1 MFYPHT
7 SSTGTVTPFEEQP
20 AVAGTYK
27 RGMMLVFD
35 GGKLKAADNPS
46 GRCPYICAANA
57 TVKDGDALTV
67 IPNAMDLT
75 LRCDDVVGD
84 PVVGDKVGVVGGVQA
99 STEAVNKPMLVV
111 AVRDD
116 GSVEVR

>member
-7 SSTGTVTPFEEQP
+7 RSTGAVLPFEEQP

-27 RGMMLVFD
+27 RGMMLAFD
-35 GGKLKAADNPS
+35 GGKLKVADNPA

-67 IPNAMDLT
+67 IPNAVDMT
-75 LRCDDVVGD
+75 LLCDDVVGD
-84 PVVGDKVGVVGGVQA
+84 PVVGDKVGVVGGIQV
-99 STEAVNKPMLVV
+99 SPEAGNKFLLVV

>member
-7 SSTGTVTPFEEQP
+7 NTTGTVIPFEEQP

-35 GGKLKAADNPS
+35 GGKLKVADNPS
-46 GRCPYICAANA
+46 GRCPYISVANE
-57 TVKDGDALTV
+57 TVVEGGVLTV
-67 IPNAMDLT
+67 MPNTNNLT

-84 PVVGDKVGVVGGVQA
+84 PVVGDKVSVVGGVQA
-99 STEAVNKPMLVV
+99 SSAASNKHLLVV

-116 GSVEVR
+116 GSIEVR